1 MQKSVLDMTSI
12 QVEIEKTA
20 KLGQQAA
27 TELNLLNS
35 RKKNIILHAM
45 AASVEANKSKIAGA
59 NQRDIEAAEQEGLS
73 SAMVDRL
80 RLTDSRIDSMIKGF
94 RDVADLPD
102 PIGQRISQWIRPN
115 GLEIV
120 KKRVPIG
127 VIGIIYESRPNV
139 TADTAILCFKTSN
152 ATILRG
158 GKEAKHSNEAIA
170 DAMIE
175 GGREKGLPEFGIQLI
190 RTPDRAAVKALVQ
203 LEGLVDLIIPRG
215 GEDLIRAVTNL
226 ARIPV
231 IKHFKGVCHV
241 YVDDAADL
249 EMANSIAVNSKC
261 QRPGVCNSMETLVIH
276 KNVANE
282 ILPPL
287 AASLRERNVELR
299 GDETACKIVP
309 DMKAAKE
316 SDWHE
321 EYLDLVL
328 SIRVVPS
335 LKAAIDHIN
344 TYGSKHSDAII
355 TDSEANQ
362 KTFMN
367 EVDSAAVYVN
377 ASTRFTDGAEFGM
390 GAEIGVS
397 TDKLHARGPMALEE
411 LTSYKY
417 LIHGSGQL
425 KA

>member
-1 MQKSVLDMTSI
+1 MSVPA
-12 QVEIEKTA
+12 EIEKIA
-20 KLGQQAA
+20 RQGQQAA

-45 AASVEANKSKIAGA
+45 ADSVEANNSKLVEA
-59 NQRDIEAAEQEGLS
+59 NQRDIDAAEQEGLT

-80 RLTDSRIDSMIKGF
+80 RLTNGRIDSMIKGF

-120 KKRVPIG
+120 KQRVPIG

-139 TADTAILCFKTSN
+139 TADTAVLCFKTSN

-158 GKEAKHSNEAIA
+158 GKEARHSNAAIA

-190 RTPDRAAVKALVQ
+190 RTTDRAAVKALVQ
-203 LEGLVDLIIPRG
+203 LENLIDLIIPRG
-215 GEDLIRAVTNL
+215 GEELIRTVTDL

-241 YVDDAADL
+241 YVDDAADQA
-249 EMANSIAVNSKC
+249 MAKSIAENAKC
-261 QRPGVCNSMETLVIH
+261 QRPAVCNAMETLLVH
-276 KNVANE
+276 KNIANE
-282 ILPPL
+282 FLPPL
-287 AASLRERNVELR
+287 AASLRNQGVELR
-299 GDETACKIVP
+299 GDEMARDLVP
-309 DMKAAKE
+309 GMNEASEA
-316 SDWHE
+316 DWYE

-344 TYGSKHSDAII
+344 KYGSKHSDAIV
-355 TDSEANQ
+355 TDSEAAQ

-367 EVDSAAVYVN
+367 EIDSATVYVN

-417 LIHGSGQL
+417 LIHGKGQV
-425 KA
+425 KV